1 MIATKSSKDSFD
13 DFEFEH
19 FFNKWKKKKQSMR
32 FEFEHFCSMLE
43 FSKLHVFKI
52 LILRF
57 TVNVVHS
64 KCENLIT

>member
-32 FEFEHFCSMLE
+32 FEFE
-43 FSKLHVFKI
+43 
-52 LILRF
+52 RF
-57 TVNVVHS
+57 AV
-64 KCENLIT
+64 C